1 MCDDKDVQRLTFD
14 SYLYKRVVA
23 MNPWQQLK
31 LTFLTLASVLRG
43 QALAP
48 SSYRPVASAVRSPEE
63 VEEMEAV
70 SAIKGGIRMRRPL
83 ASNEISAST
92 PGTADPQDSREPALA
107 GKP

>member
-1 MCDDKDVQRLTFD
+1 
-14 SYLYKRVVA
+14 
-23 MNPWQQLK
+23 
-31 LTFLTLASVLRG
+31 
-43 QALAP
+43 
-48 SSYRPVASAVRSPEE
+48 VASAVRSPEE

-83 ASNEISAST
+83 VSNEISAST